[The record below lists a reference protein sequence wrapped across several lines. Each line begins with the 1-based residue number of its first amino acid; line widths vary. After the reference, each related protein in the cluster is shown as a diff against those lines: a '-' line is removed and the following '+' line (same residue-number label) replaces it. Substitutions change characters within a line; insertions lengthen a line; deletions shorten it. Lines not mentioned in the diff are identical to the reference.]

1 MKRLVASIAVLF
13 LFVAV
18 PPRSARADDL
28 DELLASYARA
38 LNAHDAG
45 KLAGMYAEDGLLLP
59 PDGPM
64 IRGRAAIRTFWAARV
79 GGFVRLAA
87 VERRAGEDTAYLIG
101 TYRLGEPPEGKFVLC
116 LRRTK
121 MRNGVWE
128 ITADMWNSSHGA
140 GLQPAI

>member
-1 MKRLVASIAVLF
+1 MKRLAASIAALLLF
-13 LFVAV
+13 LAV
-18 PPRSARADDL
+18 LPPSARADDL
-28 DELLASYARA
+28 DELLSAYARA

-64 IRGRAAIRTFWAARV
+64 IRGRAAIQSFWAARV

-87 VERRAGEDTAYLIG
+87 VERRAGEDIAYLIG

-116 LRRTK
+116 LKRTRA
-121 MRNGVWE
+121 RNGAWE
-128 ITADMWNSSHGA
+128 ITADMWNSSKGA
-140 GLQPAI
+140 GLQPAS